1 MVIFLIDADNL
12 SMPVWIDEAF
22 KKIESSEGVISVR
35 RAYGRAENLKGLEE
49 MLRTYAIRPYLN
61 LYLTKNTT
69 DLALAVDAME
79 LACQTRL
86 PKTVFIGSGDADFL
100 PLVVRL
106 RERGIKTVCVSARN
120 KMSKEAISAY
130 DQVIYVGSDKAVE
143 NQASSEEVRLAAPIP
158 AAIPAKKVAIKKPA
172 AKKVAAKAIPA
183 KKAPAKKV
191 VAKKVSNT
199 PVVATIALILESV
212 QSLSDGGWHSL
223 GEVHKP
229 LIDAKL
235 IGKSAASTKVFKKFP
250 HHFELMPEKQ
260 PNQVRY
266 ILPPKS

>member
-1 MVIFLIDADNL
+1 MIVFLIDADNL

-49 MLRTYAIRPYLN
+49 VLRTYAIRPYLN

-79 LACQTRL
+79 FACQPRL

-106 RERGIKTVCVSARN
+106 RERGIKAVCVSARN

-130 DQVIYVGSDKAVE
+130 DQVIYVGLDKATDDQV
-143 NQASSEEVRLAAPIP
+143 SSEVVSLSVSIP
-158 AAIPAKKVAIKKPA
+158 AVIPAKKVAVKKPA
-172 AKKVAAKAIPA
+172 AKKVAVKTVPA
-183 KKAPAKKV
+183 KKVPIKKV
-191 VAKKVSNT
+191 VAKKVSTT
-199 PVVATIALILESV
+199 PLVATVALILESM

-229 LIDAKL
+229 LLDAKL

-266 ILPPKS
+266 ILPTKN

>member
-1 MVIFLIDADNL
+1 MIIFLIDADNL
-12 SMPVWIDEAF
+12 SMPSWIDEAF

-49 MLRTYAIRPYLN
+49 VLRVYAIRPYLN

-79 LACQTRL
+79 FACQPRL

-130 DQVIYVGSDKAVE
+130 NQVIYVGLDMATADQVSLEEA
-143 NQASSEEVRLAAPIP
+143 NLPASIAKEM
-158 AAIPAKKVAIKKPA
+158 PAKKVVAKKLA
-172 AKKVAAKAIPA
+172 AKKVAVKAI
-183 KKAPAKKV
+183 PAKKV

-199 PVVATIALILESV
+199 PVVPSVVLILESV
-212 QSLSDGGWHSL
+212 PSLSDGNWHPL

-235 IGKSAASTKVFKKFP
+235 IGKSAASTKIFNKFP
-250 HHFELMPEKQ
+250 HHFELAPLKI
-260 PNQVRY
+260 PNHVRY

>member
-1 MVIFLIDADNL
+1 MIIFLIDADNL

-22 KKIESSEGVISVR
+22 KKIELSEGLISVR

-79 LACQTRL
+79 FACQPRM

-106 RERGIKTVCVSARN
+106 RERGIKTVCVSARS
-120 KMSKEAISAY
+120 KMSREAISAY
-130 DQVIYVGSDKAVE
+130 DQVIYVGLDKVADDQV
-143 NQASSEEVRLAAPIP
+143 SSEDESLSAPIL
-158 AAIPAKKVAIKKPA
+158 ATIPAKKVAAKKPA
-172 AKKVAAKAIPA
+172 AKKIVVKTVPV
-183 KKAPAKKV
+183 KKVPAKKV

-199 PVVATIALILESV
+199 PFVATVTLILESV
-212 QSLSDGGWHSL
+212 PSLSDGGWHSL

>member
-1 MVIFLIDADNL
+1 MIVFLIDADNL
-12 SMPVWIDEAF
+12 SMPAWIDEAF
-22 KKIESSEGVISVR
+22 DKIKSVEGAISVR
-35 RAYGRAENLKGLEE
+35 RAYGGAEKLKGLEDV
-49 MLRTYAIRPYLN
+49 MQRHAIRQFLN
-61 LYLTKNTT
+61 LSLTKNTT
-69 DLALAVDAME
+69 DVALAVDAME
-79 LACQTRL
+79 LACKTPL
-86 PKTVFIGSGDADFL
+86 PKTIIIGSGDVDFL

-130 DQVIYVGSDKAVE
+130 DQVIYVGLDKATEDQV
-143 NQASSEEVRLAAPIP
+143 SSEVVSLSVSIP
-158 AAIPAKKVAIKKPA
+158 AVIPAKKVAVKKPA
-172 AKKVAAKAIPA
+172 AKKVAVKAVPA
-183 KKAPAKKV
+183 KKIPVKKV
-191 VAKKVSNT
+191 VAKKGSTT
-199 PVVATIALILESV
+199 PLVATVAFILESV

-223 GEVHKP
+223 SEVHKP

-266 ILPPKS
+266 IPPPKS

>member
-1 MVIFLIDADNL
+1 MIVFLIDADNL

-49 MLRTYAIRPYLN
+49 VLRTYAIRPYLN

-79 LACQTRL
+79 FACQPRL

-106 RERGIKTVCVSARN
+106 RERGIKAVCVSARN

-130 DQVIYVGSDKAVE
+130 DQVIYVGLDKATDDQV
-143 NQASSEEVRLAAPIP
+143 ASEVVSLSVSIP
-158 AAIPAKKVAIKKPA
+158 AVIPAKKVAVKKPA
-172 AKKVAAKAIPA
+172 AKKV
-183 KKAPAKKV
+183 
-191 VAKKVSNT
+191 STT
-199 PVVATIALILESV
+199 PLVATVALILESM

-250 HHFELMPEKQ
+250 HHFELMPVKQ

-266 ILPPKS
+266 ILPPTS

>member
-1 MVIFLIDADNL
+1 MNIFLIDADNL
-12 SMPVWIDEAF
+12 SMPLWIDEAF
-22 KKIESSEGVISVR
+22 KEIESSEGVISVR

-49 MLRTYAIRPYLN
+49 VLRTHAIRPFLN

-79 LACQTRL
+79 FACQPRL

-130 DQVIYVGSDKAVE
+130 DQVMYVGFDKVAEDQVSSDD
-143 NQASSEEVRLAAPIP
+143 VRLAAVIP
-158 AAIPAKKVAIKKPA
+158 VAIPAKKVAAKKPA
-172 AKKVAAKAIPA
+172 MKKVATKAVPV

-191 VAKKVSNT
+191 SAKKVSNT
-199 PVVATIALILESV
+199 PVVATVALILESV

-223 GEVHKP
+223 GDVHKP

-250 HHFELMPEKQ
+250 NHFELTPEKQ

-266 ILPPKS
+266 TQPPKG

>member
-1 MVIFLIDADNL
+1 MIIFLIDADNL

-49 MLRTYAIRPYLN
+49 VLRTYAIRPYLN

-79 LACQTRL
+79 FACQLRM

-106 RERGIKTVCVSARN
+106 RERGIRTVCVSARN

-130 DQVIYVGSDKAVE
+130 DQVIYVGLDKATEDQV
-143 NQASSEEVRLAAPIP
+143 SSEVASLSVSIP
-158 AAIPAKKVAIKKPA
+158 AVIPAKKVVVKKPA
-172 AKKVAAKAIPA
+172 SKKVAVKALPA
-183 KKAPAKKV
+183 KKAPVKKV
-191 VAKKVSNT
+191 VAKKVSTT
-199 PVVATIALILESV
+199 PLIATVALILESV

-229 LIDAKL
+229 LLDAKL

-266 ILPPKS
+266 ILPMKN

>member
-1 MVIFLIDADNL
+1 MIIFLIDADNL
-12 SMPVWIDEAF
+12 SMPAWIDEAF
-22 KKIESSEGVISVR
+22 EKVKSAEGAIAVR
-35 RAYGRAENLKGLEE
+35 RAYGGAEKLKGLEDVL
-49 MLRTYAIRPYLN
+49 LRHAIRQFLN
-61 LYLTKNTT
+61 LSLTKNTT
-69 DLALAVDAME
+69 DVALAVDAME
-79 LACQTRL
+79 LACKTPL
-86 PKTVFIGSGDADFL
+86 PKTVIIGSGDVDFL

-106 RERGIKTVCVSARN
+106 RERGIKTVCVSSHN

-143 NQASSEEVRLAAPIP
+143 TQTSSEEVRLA
-158 AAIPAKKVAIKKPA
+158 AAIPAKKVAIKKPT

-191 VAKKVSNT
+191 AAKKVSNT
-199 PVVATIALILESV
+199 PVVATVALILESV

-229 LIDAKL
+229 LIAAKL

-250 HHFELMPEKQ
+250 NHFELMPEKQ

>member
-1 MVIFLIDADNL
+1 MIIFLIDADNL

-49 MLRTYAIRPYLN
+49 VLRTYAIRSYLN

-79 LACQTRL
+79 FACQPRV

-130 DQVIYVGSDKAVE
+130 DQVIYVGLDKVTE
-143 NQASSEEVRLAAPIP
+143 DQVSSEFVSLSASTL
-158 AAIPAKKVAIKKPA
+158 AAIPAKKVAVKKPA
-172 AKKVAAKAIPA
+172 AKKVAVKAAPA
-183 KKAPAKKV
+183 KKVLAKKV
-191 VAKKVSNT
+191 VAKKISNT
-199 PVVATIALILESV
+199 PLVATVALILESV
-212 QSLSDGGWHSL
+212 QSLSDGSWHSL
-223 GEVHKP
+223 SEVHKP

-235 IGKSAASTKVFKKFP
+235 IGKSTASTKVFKKFP

-266 ILPPKS
+266 ILASKS

>member
-1 MVIFLIDADNL
+1 MIIFLIDADNL

-49 MLRTYAIRPYLN
+49 VLRTYAIRPYLN

-79 LACQTRL
+79 FACQLRM

-106 RERGIKTVCVSARN
+106 RERGIRTVCVSARN

-130 DQVIYVGSDKAVE
+130 DQVIYVGLDKATEDQV
-143 NQASSEEVRLAAPIP
+143 SSEVASLSVSIP
-158 AAIPAKKVAIKKPA
+158 AVIPAKKVAVKALP
-172 AKKVAAKAIPA
+172 AKKVPV
-183 KKAPAKKV
+183 KKV
-191 VAKKVSNT
+191 VAKKVSTT
-199 PVVATIALILESV
+199 PLIATVALILESV

-229 LIDAKL
+229 LLDAKL

-266 ILPPKS
+266 ILPTKN